1 MERRLVCI
9 RSLFMVISR
18 AVDACSYFL
27 VLSYSYYVF
36 IMCTV
41 IFINVMY
48 NLKDN
53 FFLLSHLAHFYTY
66 LYIMKN
72 THSIKYSRQ
81 PWEFLYLVLSAGFRH
96 RKEKMYQQ
104 DITINNEFYTYRQS
118 LQKNAYISTPL
129 LNFKYHI

>member
-1 MERRLVCI
+1 
-9 RSLFMVISR
+9 
-18 AVDACSYFL
+18 
-27 VLSYSYYVF
+27 
-36 IMCTV
+36 
-41 IFINVMY
+41 
-48 NLKDN
+48 
-53 FFLLSHLAHFYTY
+53 
-66 LYIMKN
+66 MKN

-129 LNFKYHI
+129 LNFKYHIWLYSYIQYFSVIFNILQKKIIL